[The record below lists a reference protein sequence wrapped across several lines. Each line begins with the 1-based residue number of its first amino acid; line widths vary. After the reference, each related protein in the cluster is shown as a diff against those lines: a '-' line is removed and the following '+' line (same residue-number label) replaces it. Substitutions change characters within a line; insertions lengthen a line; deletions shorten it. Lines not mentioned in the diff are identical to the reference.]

1 MAVKESMQHKL
12 DRVRPPRV
20 QITYDVE
27 IGDAVEKKELPLVVG
42 ILADLAGDVA
52 VRPEPEALPR
62 LKDRKFVEIDRDN
75 FDKVMAALK
84 PMLRLNMPDK
94 LQGGDSRMVV
104 DLLFDSMEVFHPSTL
119 IQRIDPLRKLLE
131 SRQRL
136 VDLQAK
142 LDGNDAL
149 LGQLRA
155 ALKDKAQLQALKTE
169 LEAQHQ
175 PPPSP
180 NTPEQSIP
188 VNGGNNA

>member
-1 MAVKESMQHKL
+1 M
-12 DRVRPPRV
+12 
-20 QITYDVE
+20 
-27 IGDAVEKKELPLVVG
+27 
-42 ILADLAGDVA
+42 
-52 VRPEPEALPR
+52 EA
-62 LKDRKFVEIDRDN
+62 
-75 FDKVMAALK
+75 
-84 PMLRLNMPDK
+84 
-94 LQGGDSRMVV
+94 
-104 DLLFDSMEVFHPSTL
+104 FHPSTL